1 MCIAHSPSPIEWPS
15 VEVRKGVG
23 AKGEGPD
30 VAAAGGGVG
39 VKEWAAI
46 GAAAAA
52 TTGAVAAPPAGDAVA
67 ATNGDVAVAAPP
79 AGGAVAATSDAVGAT
94 LSADG
99 AAAALVKPH
108 ISRPPCAV
116 EAVFSK
122 VQVEHAHAEL
132 SLLASPLPLDLPLLP
147 ARPPSA
153 TPGASTSFADG
164 DTSSAEGLNAEDS
177 HEAFSLLASD
187 PPVSAP
193 TSGPVIDWL

>member
-15 VEVRKGVG
+15 VEVQKGVG
-23 AKGEGPD
+23 AKGGGPD

-52 TTGAVAAPPAGDAVA
+52 TTGAVAAPPAGGAVA

-79 AGGAVAATSDAVGAT
+79 AGGAVAATSDAVAT

-122 VQVEHAHAEL
+122 VQIEHAHAEL